1 LDSLEPKTA
10 LAFENF
16 QKFAVQNNLSLGIH
30 SSENEN
36 SVINITPQTEFH
48 RTESLWVDAE
58 VYYYGTL
65 IDAGGKN
72 KSNIHLDTK
81 DGSVKIDADKEY
93 LANFP
98 GNPLYRK
105 YGVVAIAKQN
115 IITGAIDSSS
125 LKLKELIEF
134 EPKFD
139 MDYLKEKI
147 AASTPIWSGVDVEEY
162 LQEIRGG
169 KYEG

>member
-1 LDSLEPKTA
+1 MSLDIL
-10 LAFENF
+10 
-16 QKFAVQNNLSLGIH
+16 
-30 SSENEN
+30 SSENKD
-36 SVINITPQTEFH
+36 SVVKISPETSLF
-48 RTESLWVDAE
+48 RTEGLWVDAE

-81 DGSVKIDADKEY
+81 DGAVRIDAEKEY
-93 LANFP
+93 LVNYQ

-105 YGVVAIAKQN
+105 FGVVATAKQN
-115 IITGAIDSSS
+115 ILTGAIDTSS

-139 MDYLKEKI
+139 LDYLNQKI
-147 AASTPIWSGVDVEEY
+147 EASTPIWTGIDADKF
-162 LQEIRGG
+162 LHEIRG
-169 KYEG
+169 